1 MTHHDQNERSS
12 ADINECDEWV
22 GLCDANATCENELGT
37 YRCRCNMGYV
47 GKMIIDRYYLQLL
60 MQ

>member
-1 MTHHDQNERSS
+1 MNEGSS

-60 MQ
+60 VQ